1 MTKKNSR
8 TNLMQRVMA
17 EFIGTF
23 TVVFFAC
30 GSIMVADRF
39 PGTIPPSGIPIIFGM
54 VIATMIYTLGHVSG
68 AHFNPAVT
76 LAFAVA
82 KHFPARQVAPYCLA
96 QFMGSLAA
104 ALLVSAILPAGDLYG
119 ATVPMVAPHIAFIWE
134 VILSFFMMFVIT
146 AVATDTRAVG
156 MMAGIAIG
164 TVVALCAFI
173 GGPITGASMNPARSF
188 GPALFQSTIDS
199 FWIYL
204 LAPIVGAILGAL
216 TYRLIRERVAH

>member
-39 PGTIPPSGIPIIFGM
+39 PGTIPTYGIPPIFGM

-119 ATVPMVAPHIAFIWE
+119 ATVPTVAPHIAFIWE

-204 LAPIVGAILGAL
+204 LAPVIGAIFGAL